1 MRRFFIPNHSLSGDN
16 PAITGDDASHIR
28 NVIRLKIGD
37 EIELIDGTGL
47 ECDARIVRISTGKV
61 EVSIL
66 RRRLSEFQP
75 TPRLIIAQAVLKD
88 NKPDVIIR
96 QITELGIHEWVPF
109 VAHRSVPVLT
119 AERIR
124 TRKDRWEKIA
134 IEALKQ
140 CRRSNLLKISDLLSY
155 DAMLTYSRNCDIK
168 LIFWEDESP
177 SRPFELP
184 ASNASSVQSVMAII
198 GPEGGFTPDE
208 IAAARACGYTTVSLG
223 LRILKADTATLA
235 VSTLLQYGYGD
246 MRHPKPPPPD
256 KSEPTLPF
264 QTDNQ

>member
-1 MRRFFIPNHSLSGDN
+1 MRRFFIPSHSLSGDS
-16 PAITGDDASHIR
+16 PIITGDDAFHIR
-28 NVIRLKIGD
+28 NVLRLKPGD
-37 EIELIDGTGL
+37 GIELIDGTGL
-47 ECDARIVRISTGKV
+47 ECDARIVEMSAGKV
-61 EVSIL
+61 HVSIL
-66 RRRLSEFQP
+66 GRRFPEYQS

-88 NKPDVIIR
+88 NKPDGIIR

-109 VAHRSVPVLT
+109 TAHRSVPVLN
-119 AERIR
+119 AQRISS
-124 TRKDRWEKIA
+124 RKDRWEKIA

-140 CRRSNLLKISDLLSY
+140 CRRSNLFKISDLLTF
-155 DAMLTYSRNCDIK
+155 DAMLAYGRNSDIK

-184 ASNASSVQSVMAII
+184 DGNTVSVRRVMAVI

-208 IAAARACGYTTVSLG
+208 IAAARACGYSTVSLG
-223 LRILKADTATLA
+223 PRILKADTATIA

-246 MRHPKPPPPD
+246 MRPPKP
-256 KSEPTLPF
+256 SALPF

>member
-1 MRRFFIPNHSLSGDN
+1 MRRFFIPSHNLSGDN
-16 PAITGDDASHIR
+16 PVITGDDAGHIR
-28 NVIRLKIGD
+28 NVLRLKPGD

-47 ECDARIVRISTGKV
+47 ECDARIVGISAGKV

-66 RRRLSEFQP
+66 GRRLSESQSF
-75 TPRLIIAQAVLKD
+75 PRLIIAQALLKD
-88 NKPDVIIR
+88 NKPDTIIR

-109 VAHRSVPVLT
+109 AAHRSVPVLN
-119 AERIR
+119 AQRISA
-124 TRKDRWEKIA
+124 RKDRWEKIA

-140 CRRSNLLKISDLLSY
+140 CRRSNLLNISDLLTF
-155 DAMLTYSRNCDIK
+155 DAMLTFGQDCDIK

-184 ASNASSVQSVMAII
+184 EGNAGSTQSVIAII
-198 GPEGGFTPDE
+198 GPEGGFTPEE
-208 IAAARACGYTTVSLG
+208 IAAARARGYTTVSLG
-223 LRILKADTATLA
+223 PRILKADTATLA

-246 MRHPKPPPPD
+246 MRLLKPFAP
-256 KSEPTLPF
+256 PF